1 MEVRK
6 HSCLSFY
13 EPNQE
18 RVLICDKEKEAERG
32 GER

>member
-6 HSCLSFY
+6 HDCLSFY

-18 RVLICDKEKEAERG
+18 RVLICDKEEAER
-32 GER
+32 